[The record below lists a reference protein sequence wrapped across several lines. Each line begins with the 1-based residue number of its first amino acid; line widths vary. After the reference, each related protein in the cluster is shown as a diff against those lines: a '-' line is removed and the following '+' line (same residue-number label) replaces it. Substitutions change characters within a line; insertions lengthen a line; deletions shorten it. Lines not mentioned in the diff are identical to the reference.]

1 MVQRAAPER
10 PSPLAAQ
17 ELRAGYGRIEVL
29 HGIDLELRRAEV
41 TALLGPNGAGKTTT
55 LAALSGLIRPWG
67 GCRHVD
73 GHHLNDAD
81 AEDLARIGIA
91 HVREG
96 RSVFPNLSVADNLL
110 ISAATGTSAARI
122 FEVAYGLFP
131 RLADRTKQLAGTLSG
146 GEKQMLALARGL
158 GTDPSV
164 LLVDELSMGLAPM
177 VVEALYEAVAGVAA
191 SGVSV
196 LVVEQFATI
205 GLRYAT
211 QVYVMAHGT
220 VTYRGPSSG
229 ADAAVTAAYLGAGE
243 VAAS

>member
-1 MVQRAAPER
+1 VTDGRAAP
-10 PSPLAAQ
+10 LAARG
-17 ELRAGYGRIEVL
+17 LRAGYGRIEVL
-29 HGIDLELRRAEV
+29 HGIDLEVRRGEV
-41 TALLGPNGAGKTTT
+41 TALLGPNGAGKTTA
-55 LAALSGLIRPWG
+55 LAALSGLIRPWA

-81 AEDLARIGIA
+81 AEDLARIGLA

-110 ISAATGTSAARI
+110 ISAASGTAASRI
-122 FEVAYGLFP
+122 CEVAYDLFP
-131 RLADRTKQLAGTLSG
+131 RLSDRRKQLAGTLSG

-177 VVEALYEAVAGVAA
+177 VVEELYDVVAEVAA
-191 SGVSV
+191 AGVSV

-205 GLRYAT
+205 GIRYAST
-211 QVYVMAHGT
+211 VYVMAHGT

-229 ADAAVTAAYLGAGE
+229 AEAAIQSAYLGSGE
-243 VAAS
+243 VRAS